1 MYYFG
6 VKFMNYYFGLNLM
19 ANEDPYSWILSGT
32 QRMAVLK
39 ALSKPMT
46 PSLIREKSI
55 CYNEKVSLNNCSN
68 ILRRFVERGLAVCI
82 NEQDKRGRIYKLT
95 ELGEEVR
102 EQLMKE

>member
-1 MYYFG
+1 
-6 VKFMNYYFGLNLM
+6 M
-19 ANEDPYSWILSGT
+19 ASEDPYSWVLSGT

-39 ALSKPMT
+39 AISKPMT

-55 CYNEKVSLNNCSN
+55 YYNQKVSLNNCSN

-102 EQLMKE
+102 EKLMRE